1 MNQKI
6 AQNETWGLKELE
18 QRNAELIAQALRI
31 WAYPQTDY
39 EPALREFD
47 FCTLDDEEADLT
59 GRDIAKFGFQNIEQP
74 VSSWSDMFEHVV
86 RFLHERDKSVLFQLV
101 SASEDATGLSNVF
114 SSSQSRLR
122 SALKVDEGL
131 YVEKNTSTAYKITIL
146 RRLFTLYNV
155 NPMDLVFYL

>member
-1 MNQKI
+1 M
-6 AQNETWGLKELE
+6 
-18 QRNAELIAQALRI
+18 
-31 WAYPQTDY
+31 
-39 EPALREFD
+39 
-47 FCTLDDEEADLT
+47 
-59 GRDIAKFGFQNIEQP
+59 
-74 VSSWSDMFEHVV
+74 
-86 RFLHERDKSVLFQLV
+86 
-101 SASEDATGLSNVF
+101 F